1 MVHVWCMH
9 SAWEDEHRILP
20 FGEADEL
27 LRGAHAIAHLVH
39 HAEAEV
45 DRVKEEEVG
54 VLLKVLVCAPKD
66 DVHESQHVGVLERA
80 GVGFDVGVQHRQP
93 LVALV
98 GLLERREVLESAA
111 HEPMVP
117 EDDTLA
123 IVLSEVK
130 EVPHAVHVHVLLLHR
145 LAVSLQLRRLVVRL
159 FLLAGYAD
167 SVQLK
172 DDERGTN
179 ARL

>member
-1 MVHVWCMH
+1 
-9 SAWEDEHRILP
+9 
-20 FGEADEL
+20 
-27 LRGAHAIAHLVH
+27 
-39 HAEAEV
+39 
-45 DRVKEEEVG
+45 
-54 VLLKVLVCAPKD
+54 
-66 DVHESQHVGVLERA
+66 
-80 GVGFDVGVQHRQP
+80 VGFDVGVQHRQP

-145 LAVSLQLRRLVVRL
+145 LAVSLQLRRLVVW
-159 FLLAGYAD
+159 LLLLVDGYAD

-172 DDERGTN
+172 DDERDTN